1 MPIARRRVR
10 TTAVVSTAVISP
22 LMLVMAACTG
32 AGPQT
37 SGAGKRTSGAGIR
50 APGGS
55 LAAASKGIWH
65 TAREIPGTAALNEGG
80 NAQGVSISC
89 PSAGNC
95 TATGGYYN
103 ASGAQ
108 QPFVVSEVNGRWRT
122 ATRVP
127 GIAAPG
133 TGAMIWSVSCASA
146 GNCGAGGSFTVG
158 SQRAFV
164 ANEVN
169 GTWSPVVMVPGMAA
183 LSGGSA
189 HVNSVSCASAG
200 NCSAGGDY
208 TDTNGAQQAFV
219 VDEANSHWQ
228 NAVEVPGTQILN
240 TGRTAA
246 VNSVSC
252 AAPGNC
258 IAGGS
263 YMQNGL
269 GQQAFVASEVN
280 GAWHTAELVPGSAKL
295 NKGGGGVITSVSCTA
310 PGNCGAGGSY
320 SDASGASQAL
330 VVSQVNGVWRSAIE
344 VPGTKALNKGGNAT
358 VNKVSC
364 PSAGNCTAVGAF
376 ADGPFP
382 RQQAFVVREV
392 NGTWRTAVVLPG
404 TKALNKGGSATA
416 KTVSC
421 ASPVSCVAAG
431 TYTDRSG
438 HTQAFVAAEM
448 NGTWRKAIEAPG
460 SAALNRGGSTPDLVE
475 VSCGAAG
482 NCSAVSGYTDASH
495 HHQAFVISAS

>member
-1 MPIARRRVR
+1 M
-10 TTAVVSTAVISP
+10 VSTAVISP

-32 AGPQT
+32 AGPQ
-37 SGAGKRTSGAGIR
+37 TSGAGIR

-228 NAVEVPGTQILN
+228 NAIEVPGTQILN

-330 VVSQVNGVWRSAIE
+330 VVSQVNGVWRSSIE

-364 PSAGNCTAVGAF
+364 PSAGSCTAVGAF
-376 ADGPFP
+376 AVGPFP

-416 KTVSC
+416 KSVSC

>member
-1 MPIARRRVR
+1 
-10 TTAVVSTAVISP
+10 
-22 LMLVMAACTG
+22 
-32 AGPQT
+32 
-37 SGAGKRTSGAGIR
+37 
-50 APGGS
+50 
-55 LAAASKGIWH
+55 
-65 TAREIPGTAALNEGG
+65 
-80 NAQGVSISC
+80 
-89 PSAGNC
+89 
-95 TATGGYYN
+95 
-103 ASGAQ
+103 
-108 QPFVVSEVNGRWRT
+108 
-122 ATRVP
+122 
-127 GIAAPG
+127 
-133 TGAMIWSVSCASA
+133 
-146 GNCGAGGSFTVG
+146 
-158 SQRAFV
+158 
-164 ANEVN
+164 
-169 GTWSPVVMVPGMAA
+169 WSPVVMVPGMAA

-200 NCSAGGDY
+200 NCSAGGEY
-208 TDTNGAQQAFV
+208 TDTTGAQQAFV
-219 VDEANSHWQ
+219 VDEVNGHWQ
-228 NAVEVPGTQILN
+228 NAIEVPGTEILN
-240 TGRTAA
+240 TGRTA
-246 VNSVSC
+246 SVHSLSC

-330 VVSQVNGVWRSAIE
+330 VVRQVNGVWGSAIE
-344 VPGTKALNKGGNAT
+344 VPGTEALNKGGNAT

-404 TKALNKGGSATA
+404 TQALNKGGSATA
-416 KTVSC
+416 KSVSC
-421 ASPVSCVAAG
+421 TSPVSCVAAG

-438 HTQAFVAAEM
+438 RTQAFVAAEM
-448 NGTWRKAIEAPG
+448 SGTWRKAIEVPG
-460 SAALNRGGSTPDLVE
+460 GAALNRGGSTPDLVE

>member
-1 MPIARRRVR
+1 
-10 TTAVVSTAVISP
+10 VVGTAVISL

-50 APGGS
+50 APGGG

-95 TATGGYYN
+95 TATGDYYN

-108 QPFVVSEVNGRWRT
+108 QPFVVSEVNGSWRT
-122 ATRVP
+122 ATQVP

-146 GNCGAGGSFTVG
+146 GNCGAGGSFSAG
-158 SQRAFV
+158 SSQRAFV
-164 ANEVN
+164 VNEVN
-169 GTWSPVVMVPGMAA
+169 GTWSPIVMVPGMAA
-183 LSGGSA
+183 LGGGSA
-189 HVNSVSCASAG
+189 QVNSVSCASGG
-200 NCSAGGDY
+200 NCSAGGEY
-208 TDTNGAQQAFV
+208 TDTSGAQQAFV
-219 VDEANSHWQ
+219 VDEVNGHWQ
-228 NAVEVPGTQILN
+228 NAIEVPGTQFLN
-240 TGRTAA
+240 TGRTAS

-269 GQQAFVASEVN
+269 GQQAFVASKVN
-280 GAWHTAELVPGSAKL
+280 GAWRTAELVPGSAKL

-320 SDASGASQAL
+320 SDASGTSQAL
-330 VVSQVNGVWRSAIE
+330 VVMQVNGVWRSAIE

-364 PSAGNCTAVGAF
+364 PSAGSCTAVGAF
-376 ADGPFP
+376 AVGPYP

-404 TKALNKGGSATA
+404 TKALNKGESATA
-416 KTVSC
+416 KSVSC

-438 HTQAFVAAEM
+438 RTQAFVAAET
-448 NGTWRKAIEAPG
+448 NGTWRNAIAAPG
-460 SAALNRGGSTPDLVE
+460 SAALNRGGSTPDAVD

-482 NCSAVSGYTDASH
+482 NCSAVSGYTDASRH
-495 HHQAFVISAS
+495 PQAFVISAS